1 MKENVKQLKD
11 IYDMEYYLENKCYCP
26 GEIYSFDGFFFQI
39 FDKEDKCEV
48 IGKRG
53 KDNILTNG
61 DYSLICVLAEHDD
74 YVQLLNICV
83 NEETGEIEDIIRV
96 DPTENNIKLVKEV
109 IKNNKTNL
117 KFDEFKKGET
127 AKKLNEILKLSNGL
141 VMID

>member
-39 FDKEDKCEV
+39 FDKEDKCEL

-61 DYSLICVLAEHDD
+61 DYGLICVLAEHND

-83 NEETGEIEDIIRV
+83 NEETGEIGDIIRV

-117 KFDEFKKGET
+117 KFDEFKKGEIV
-127 AKKLNEILKLSNGL
+127 KWFSNNRL
-141 VMID
+141 IDNKIGDE